1 MFADPI
7 ANVTYNSVAQT
18 LPRIST
24 NGLKSVYR
32 TADGSLVIT
41 ISHTNSSKRV
51 RSMFRIDRNI
61 DVNSDNVLETY
72 AAYTVIDRPVSGF
85 SSTDVVNLVTCL
97 VGVLS
102 ASSYAATLKLY
113 GGES

>member
-32 TADGSLVIT
+32 SADGSLIIT
-41 ISHTNSSKRV
+41 ISHSTSRLRT
-51 RSMFRIDRNI
+51 RSMIRIDRNI
-61 DVNSDNVLETY
+61 DVNADTVLETY
-72 AAYTVIDRPVSGF
+72 GVYTVIDRPVSGF

-97 VGVLS
+97 TGLLT
-102 ASSYAATLKLY
+102 ASTNAAITKLY
-113 GGES
+113 GQES